1 MSKRFL
7 AIVAFAVLFCGI
19 SASAQPAGEKSL
31 PGTMPMPG
39 GSHGMAHEGMS
50 HAPDNRQ
57 ALDFPPMM
65 QDHMKSMMRA
75 HLATLG
81 EIMAA
86 LAKDDGA
93 RAATLAETRIGLSAP
108 GSAACVKGEKAEGM
122 AAMMA
127 KHMPED
133 MRALGMTMHAAASDF
148 AVEAAKVKAGGDAR
162 PALAALAKVT
172 EGCAACHSA
181 YRFK

>member
-7 AIVAFAVLFCGI
+7 AIVAFTALFCGI
-19 SASAQPAGEKSL
+19 SASAQPAGEKSV
-31 PGTMPMPG
+31 PGTMAMPG
-39 GSHGMAHEGMS
+39 GSHEGMS

-86 LAKDDGA
+86 LAKDDA
-93 RAATLAETRIGLSAP
+93 AKAATLAETRIGLSAP

-127 KHMPED
+127 RHMPEE
-133 MRALGMTMHAAASDF
+133 MRMLGMTMHAAASDF

-172 EGCAACHSA
+172 EGCAACHAA
-181 YRFK
+181 YRFR